1 MKLEQIEQ
9 ILSLADTGS
18 FTETARRLYI
28 SQPNL
33 SASVKQLE
41 NEIGNIIFERT
52 PSGLVV
58 TPFGLEYLHH
68 LRAVKREL
76 DATEA
81 FLGQAPHRIRLSLNI
96 ATTKCIWINDFFSG
110 IINHYDGNQLNF
122 SLYNTENSDAAMD
135 LVHTSA
141 CDLAFVSLTGPEQQE
156 LVRRSRSMGLEYH
169 KLYASPMHI
178 MLGRKNP
185 LYHQEGTFPLKEL
198 SKYPYVSY
206 GTSRQL
212 ATTHALKLLGISP
225 HLHSIIRVNTNNALY
240 NVVENTKAFTISA
253 NTPGKHSYRH
263 VRAIPLDG
271 LPFFIEVGWLKL
283 RRTDLTTTAL
293 SFLHHVTEALA
304 DRQPPS

>member
-141 CDLAFVSLTGPEQQE
+141 CDLAFVSLTGPEQKE

-198 SKYPYVSY
+198 S
-206 GTSRQL
+206 
-212 ATTHALKLLGISP
+212 
-225 HLHSIIRVNTNNALY
+225 
-240 NVVENTKAFTISA
+240 
-253 NTPGKHSYRH
+253 NTPMSATEPHGSWPPPMHSSCW
-263 VRAIPLDG
+263 VFPPICTASSASIQTMPSTMWWKIPKPSPSLPILPANIPIGMSG
-271 LPFFIEVGWLKL
+271 LSPWMVFRFLL
-283 RRTDLTTTAL
+283 R
-293 SFLHHVTEALA
+293 LA
-304 DRQPPS
+304 G